1 MINRALIRIKVV
13 QLLYSYYQNEERDMA
28 RAEKELLFS
37 LDKAY
42 ELYNYLLLLI
52 VEITDAQNK
61 RIETAKS
68 KFLASDEDLNPNTKF
83 VDNLF
88 VYHLRQDPAFREYLS
103 MHKLAWDEEFVKDL
117 LDLILTSEC
126 YQEYMNSSTRS
137 FEEDK
142 DLWRTLFKTF
152 IVDNERLAELLEE
165 SSLYW
170 NDDIEIVQ
178 SFAFKTI
185 KQFAQ
190 SEEPQLLPQYRSDEE
205 KEYAIQLFRNAIVN
219 GQEYKDMITKYTSN
233 WDINRIALMDVIV
246 MQIALA
252 EIMTFPAIPTSVSLN
267 EYIDLAKTYSTLKSG
282 YFINGVLDRVVRN
295 LKEEGIL
302 LKK

>member
-68 KFLASDEDLNPNTKF
+68 KFLASDQDLNPNTKF

-103 MHKLAWDEEFVKDL
+103 MHKLAWDEEFVKDI

-126 YQEYMNSSTRS
+126 YQDYMNSSVRS

-185 KQFAQ
+185 KQFTQ
-190 SEEPQLLPQYRSDEE
+190 SEESQLLPQYRSDEE

-219 GQEYKDMITKYTSN
+219 GQEYKELITKYTNN

-295 LKEEGIL
+295 LKEEGVL

>member
-1 MINRALIRIKVV
+1 
-13 QLLYSYYQNEERDMA
+13 
-28 RAEKELLFS
+28 FS

-68 KFLASDEDLNPNTKF
+68 KFLASDADLNPNTKF

-103 MHKLAWDEEFVKDL
+103 MHKLAWEEEFVKDL

-126 YQEYMNSSTRS
+126 YQDYMNSATRS

-152 IVDNERLAELLEE
+152 IVDNERLVELLEE

-185 KQFAQ
+185 KQFTQ
-190 SEEPQLLPQYRSDEE
+190 SEESQLLPQYRSDEE

-219 GQEYKDMITKYTSN
+219 GQEYKELITKYTNN

-295 LKEEGIL
+295 LKEEGVL

>member
-68 KFLASDEDLNPNTKF
+68 KFLASDADLNPNTKF

-103 MHKLAWDEEFVKDL
+103 MHKLSWDEEFVKDL

-126 YQEYMNSSTRS
+126 YQDYMNSSTRS

-152 IVDNERLAELLEE
+152 VVDNERLAELLEE

-170 NDDIEIVQ
+170 NDDIDIVQ

-185 KQFAQ
+185 KQFGQ
-190 SEEPQLLPQYRSDEE
+190 SEESQLLPQYRSDEE
-205 KEYAIQLFRNAIVN
+205 KEYAIQLFRSAIVN
-219 GQEYKDMITKYTSN
+219 GQEYKEMITKYTSN

-295 LKEEGIL
+295 LKEEGVL

>member
-68 KFLASDEDLNPNTKF
+68 KFLASDQDLNPNTKF

-103 MHKLAWDEEFVKDL
+103 MHKLAWDEEFVKDI

-126 YQEYMNSSTRS
+126 YQDYMNSSVRS

-142 DLWRTLFKTF
+142 DLWRALFKTF

-185 KQFAQ
+185 KQFTQ
-190 SEEPQLLPQYRSDEE
+190 SEESQLLPQYRSDEE

-219 GQEYKDMITKYTSN
+219 GQEYKELITKYTNN

-295 LKEEGIL
+295 LKEEGVL

>member
-68 KFLASDEDLNPNTKF
+68 KFLASDADLNPNTKF

-103 MHKLAWDEEFVKDL
+103 MHKLAWEEEFVKDL

-126 YQEYMNSSTRS
+126 YQDYMNSATRS

-152 IVDNERLAELLEE
+152 IVDNERLVELLEE

-185 KQFAQ
+185 KQFTQ
-190 SEEPQLLPQYRSDEE
+190 SEESQLLPQYRSDEE

-219 GQEYKDMITKYTSN
+219 GQEYKELITKYTNN

-295 LKEEGIL
+295 LKEEGVL